1 MRGLRQHGGVEPG
14 TRKMNRI
21 PISRPIIGDE
31 EKSAVM
37 AVLESGMV
45 VQGERVREL
54 EDRFAR
60 LIGVRH
66 AVAVS
71 SGTAALQLALQ
82 AHDIGP
88 GDEVITSPFSFV
100 ATANSIISV
109 GATPVF
115 ADVDEDTFNLDP
127 ARVEELVGPRT
138 RALMP
143 VHLYGQPCDMDS
155 LARIATAHGLAII
168 EDSAQAVGA
177 RFDGR
182 AVGSFGTGT
191 FSLYATKNLIS
202 AEGGVVTTDDDNVA
216 DRIRLLRNHG
226 MRERYSYESL
236 GFNFRMTDLHAAIA
250 VAQFDRLEEFTLTR
264 QANARRMSGAI
275 TSVQVPRVKPNRDH
289 VWHQY
294 TIRVGGRDRDACVR
308 LLNEAGVGTGI
319 FYPHALSD
327 IPHVRAAAK
336 GPIKVPIAERL
347 AKEVI
352 SLPVHPTLSDGDL
365 AQIVDAVNRL

>member
-1 MRGLRQHGGVEPG
+1 
-14 TRKMNRI
+14 MNRI
-21 PISRPIIGDE
+21 PISKPIIGDE
-31 EKSAVM
+31 EKAAVM
-37 AVLESGMV
+37 AVLDSGML
-45 VQGERVREL
+45 VQGGRVHAL
-54 EDRFAR
+54 EDLFAQ

-82 AHDIGP
+82 AHGIGP

-115 ADVDEDTFNLDP
+115 ADVDEETFNLDP
-127 ARVEELVGPRT
+127 TRVEELIGPKT
-138 RALMP
+138 KALMP
-143 VHLYGQPCDMDS
+143 VHLYGQPCDMDRLTG
-155 LARIATAHGLAII
+155 LASSHGLAII

-177 RFDGR
+177 RFGGR

-202 AEGGVVTTDDDNVA
+202 AEGGVLTTDDDAVA
-216 DRIRLLRNHG
+216 DRVRLLRNHG

-236 GFNFRMTDLHAAIA
+236 GLNYRMTDVHAAIA
-250 VAQFDRLEEFTLTR
+250 VAQFDRLHELTLTR
-264 QANARRMSGAI
+264 QANAKRLSAGI
-275 TSVQVPRVKPNRDH
+275 TAVQVPAVSPNRDH

-294 TIRVGGRDRDACVR
+294 TIRVGKRDRDECVR
-308 LLNEAGVGTGI
+308 KLNETGVGTGI
-319 FYPHALSD
+319 FYPQALSD
-327 IPHVRAAAK
+327 IPHVRAATK
-336 GPIKVPIAERL
+336 GTINVPIAESL

-352 SLPVHPTLSDGDL
+352 SLPVHPSLSDDDL
-365 AQIVDAVNRL
+365 AQIIDAVNRL

>member
-1 MRGLRQHGGVEPG
+1 
-14 TRKMNRI
+14 MNRI
-21 PISRPIIGDE
+21 PISKPIIGDE
-31 EKSAVM
+31 EKAAVM
-37 AVLESGMV
+37 AVLDSGMI
-45 VQGERVREL
+45 VQGERVRAL
-54 EDRFAR
+54 ESLFAE

-71 SGTAALQLALQ
+71 SGTSALQLALQ
-82 AHDIGP
+82 AHGIGP

-115 ADVDEDTFNLDP
+115 ADVDPDSFNLDP
-127 ARVEELVGPRT
+127 SRVEELIGPKT
-138 RALMP
+138 KAFMP
-143 VHLYGQPCDMDS
+143 VHLYGQPCDMDR
-155 LARIATAHGLAII
+155 LTELATARRLAIV

-177 RFDGR
+177 RFKGR

-202 AEGGVVTTDDDNVA
+202 AEGGIVTTDDDAVA

-236 GFNFRMTDLHAAIA
+236 GMNFRMTDVHAAIA
-250 VAQFDRLEEFTLTR
+250 VAQFDRLDEFTLTR
-264 QANARRMSGAI
+264 QANARRLSAGIKA
-275 TSVQVPRVKPNRDH
+275 VQVPKVSPNRDH

-294 TIRVGGRDRDACVR
+294 TIRVGDRDRDACVR
-308 LLNEAGVGTGI
+308 ELNEAGIGTGI
-319 FYPHALSD
+319 FYPQALTD
-327 IPHVRAAAK
+327 IPHVRAAARQ
-336 GPIKVPIAERL
+336 PIDVPVAESL
-347 AKEVI
+347 AKDVI
-352 SLPVHPTLSDGDL
+352 SLPVHPLLSETDL